1 VQGKALDLLWKP
13 QVLLPTFERF
23 VNARPWPEIAMPRK
37 KKLPDPQSATV
48 HVMRER
54 VAEVVRRF
62 EEVKGTLHFP
72 GLRDPMAG
80 LVRTLLSH
88 NTTDPN
94 AFAAYDRM
102 VERYPSWRQVHHAPV
117 KQLAETIRIAG
128 LNNQKAERIQK
139 LLSYVHEIYG
149 DYTAD
154 VLKGMNFDQALESF
168 GHLPGVKH
176 KTLAVVLAFD
186 LGRDV
191 FPVDTH
197 VHRLCRRLGFVPDS
211 FDPVKTFKAMRE
223 LVPKGKSYS
232 FHLHLIRHG
241 REVCHARGPKCESC
255 LARDLCLYYQTEKSR
270 VSSGD
275 CES

>member
-1 VQGKALDLLWKP
+1 
-13 QVLLPTFERF
+13 
-23 VNARPWPEIAMPRK
+23 MSRK
-37 KKLPDPQSATV
+37 KKLPNPESANV
-48 HVMRER
+48 HVMHDR
-54 VAEVVRRF
+54 VADIVQRF
-62 EEVKGTLHFP
+62 EEVKGTIRFP
-72 GLRDPMAG
+72 GMRDPMAG

-102 VERYPSWRQVHHAPV
+102 VERYPGWREVHHAPV

-139 LLSYVHEIYG
+139 LLGYVYETYG

-154 VLKGMNFDQALESF
+154 ALKGMDFDQALEIF
-168 GHLPGVKH
+168 GHLSGVKH

-186 LGRDV
+186 LGQDV

-223 LVPKGKSYS
+223 LVPEGKSYS

-241 REVCHARGPKCESC
+241 REVCHARRPECESC
-255 LARDLCLYYQTEKSR
+255 LARDLCLYYQTEKS
-270 VSSGD
+270 VAPSGD
-275 CES
+275 RES